1 MRITNNLLLGKSNEL
16 WNVRRNLIQSFAT
29 AHTRA
34 ESMEFVAI
42 VWLTIAGMGN
52 YLPAISQAILNVD
65 TIGLLII
72 L

>member
-16 WNVRRNLIQSFAT
+16 WNVRRNRIQSFAI

-42 VWLTIAGMGN
+42 VWLIIVVMVN
-52 YLPAISQAILNVD
+52 CQPAIFQTILNVD
-65 TIGLLII
+65 TTVRLII